1 MKVIILKNNLKNG
14 LDAINKIVGESN
26 TLPILKNF
34 LIETFDNKIK
44 LSGTNLE
51 IGINNFVPAKV
62 IENGSITIPLNV
74 FNSIIV
80 NLQNERINLE
90 VENNN
95 LTIKTDNYQAKIQ
108 GIKKEEFPIIPQ
120 IKNTKFYLEIPVIT
134 IKNSLLSLINTP
146 QTSEL
151 KPEINGVLFDY
162 QVNVLKLAATDT
174 FRLAEKTLYNTQF
187 KSNIDA
193 IFKTIIPLKTAQEV
207 VRIFKN
213 EDGENINIFF
223 DQNQVLFKNENIE
236 LISRLINGEFPD
248 YQVIIPQSTEIE
260 ISLNKNELINAIKL
274 ASSFTDKFNEIK
286 IIAKEK
292 TKNIEVFSSI
302 QGVGEN
308 NYLIPAKIK
317 GKTIEIVFNWRFF
330 LDGLKNIIDS
340 EDVFIGLNND
350 NKPVI
355 IKDPN
360 NASYFYIL
368 MPIKAG

>member
-14 LDAINKIVGESN
+14 LDAISGVVGGSN
-26 TLPILKNF
+26 ALPVLKNF

-44 LSGTNLE
+44 LTGTNLE
-51 IGINNFVPAKV
+51 IGINSFIPAKV
-62 IENGSITIPLNV
+62 VENGSITIPLSI

-80 NLQNERINLE
+80 NLKNERINLE

-120 IKNTKFYLEIPVIT
+120 IKNTEFYLEIPNIT
-134 IKNSLLSLINTP
+134 IKDSLLSIINAA

-151 KPEINGVLFDY
+151 KPEISGILFDY
-162 QVNVLKLAATDT
+162 QINVLKLAATDT

-187 KSNIDA
+187 KSNIDTS
-193 IFKTIIPLKTAQEV
+193 FKTIIPLKTIQEV
-207 VRIFKN
+207 VKIFKN
-213 EDGENINIFF
+213 EDGDNVSIFF
-223 DQNQVLFKNENIE
+223 DQNQVVFKNENTE
-236 LISRLINGEFPD
+236 LISRLISGEFPD
-248 YQVIIPQSTEIE
+248 YQSIIPQSTEIE
-260 ISLNKNELINAIKL
+260 ISLNKSELINAVKL
-274 ASSFTDKFNEIK
+274 ASSFTNKFNEIK

-292 TKNIEVFSSI
+292 SKNIEVFSSV

-340 EDVFIGLNND
+340 EEVFIGLNND

-355 IKDPN
+355 VKTPN
-360 NASYFYIL
+360 DTSCFYIL